1 MNPKITAAVLERMQG
16 RRPDELLLLTLR
28 TNVVLT
34 TEEVELLKTWN
45 ARLLYDNG
53 NMALLYLPVGRVI
66 DVATWRSVIE
76 IR

>member
-1 MNPKITAAVLERMQG
+1 MNPKITASAMKELQG
-16 RRPDELLLLTLR
+16 KLPDEIVLLTLR

-34 TEEVELLKTWN
+34 TEEIALLTTWN

-53 NMALLYLPVGRVI
+53 NMAILYLPVGKVI
-66 DVATWRSVIE
+66 EVATWRSVIE

>member
-1 MNPKITAAVLERMQG
+1 MNPKITASALKEMQG
-16 RRPDELLLLTLR
+16 KRPDELVLLTLR

-34 TEEVELLKTWN
+34 TDEIEILKTWN

-53 NMALLYLPVGRVI
+53 NMALVYLQVGKVI
-66 DVATWRSVIE
+66 EVATWRSVIE